1 MNNPEKILTII
12 VPAFDMEALL
22 PRCLESLLVSDNRM
36 PELEVVVVND
46 GSHDRTGEIAHGFAN
61 RHPGIFRVV
70 DKANGNYGS
79 CINAAL
85 PLASGLYVKV
95 LDADDSVDKAAFER
109 LIAVLE
115 EEATKGDSAADLVVT
130 DYVSVNPE
138 GTILHRTGYRFPEGL
153 GHDLSEMDDG
163 DARFTIHSIVY
174 RRSVFDTIG
183 YRQTEGMSYTD
194 TEWIVEPMVRVRRV
208 RYLPVPVTKYLVG
221 RSGQTME
228 AETYAARF
236 QQVADITLGLAGRFE
251 ERLGQCVPEA
261 SAYYERQ
268 VLRMIGSV
276 YHACLFGVGGCRV
289 RCDLG
294 AFDRALRAVPRLYEA
309 SGGIRFPSTRLP
321 LRYVRAWRKGGL
333 SRSSVLLLLRTFL
346 RLKKTKRKTATG
358 KNVSSGTSGILRI

>member
-61 RHPGIFRVV
+61 RHPDIFRIV

-109 LIAVLE
+109 LLAVLE
-115 EEATKGDSAADLVVT
+115 EEAAKGDSAADLVVT
-130 DYVSVNPE
+130 DYVSVDPE
-138 GTILHRTGYRFPEGL
+138 GTILHRTGYRFPEGP
-153 GHDLSEMDDG
+153 GHDLSEMADG

-236 QQVADITLGLAGRFE
+236 QQVADITLELADRYG
-251 ERLGQCVPEA
+251 ERMRQCVPEA
-261 SAYYERQ
+261 TAYYERQ
-268 VLRMIGSV
+268 ILRMIGSV
-276 YHACLFGVGGCRV
+276 YQACLFGIDGHRV
-289 RCDLG
+289 RCNLA
-294 AFDRALRAVPRLYEA
+294 AFDDGLRISPALYEK
-309 SGGIRFPSTRLP
+309 SGS
-321 LRYVRAWRKGGL
+321 LRYSSSHAPFRYVAAWRKGGIRGRFTL
-333 SRSSVLLLLRTFL
+333 SLMRAFRFAKRALRG
-346 RLKKTKRKTATG
+346 KRPK
-358 KNVSSGTSGILRI
+358 S

>member
-1 MNNPEKILTII
+1 MKTAAKILTVI
-12 VPAFDMEALL
+12 VPAYDMEGLL
-22 PRCLESLLVSDNRM
+22 PRCLESLLVSGDRL

-61 RHPGIFRVV
+61 RHPGVFRVV

-85 PLASGLYVKV
+85 PLATGFYVKV
-95 LDADDSVDKAAFER
+95 LDADDSVDTAAFGR
-109 LIAVLE
+109 LLAVLE
-115 EEATKGDSAADLVVT
+115 EEAANGDAATDLVVT
-130 DYVSVNPE
+130 DYFSVDPE
-138 GTILHRTGYRFPEGL
+138 GTVLHRTGYRFPEGPD
-153 GHDLSEMDDG
+153 HHLSEMADG

-194 TEWIVEPMVRVRRV
+194 IEWIVEPMVRVRRV
-208 RYLPVPVTKYLVG
+208 RYLPLPVTKYLVG

-251 ERLGQCVPEA
+251 ERLGQCVPDA

-276 YHACLFGVGGCRV
+276 YRACLFGVGGCRV

-346 RLKKTKRKTATG
+346 RLKKAKRKTATG
-358 KNVSSGTSGILRI
+358 TNGSSGTSGILRI